1 MNKARYLTTL
11 ALVAL
16 SVAACKGSDDPTDPD
31 NPLAG
36 GIVATFTVEGE
47 TFRIWTDNVIAISD
61 ILALQTGVGRATI
74 PNSTLRRGPGIG
86 DHNAPYSWHMDP
98 TDLEMAEA
106 TIEVCSGLPSF
117 VEANVDEWVD
127 VVGQYCPWSA
137 VLEGVEDFR

>member
-1 MNKARYLTTL
+1 MKKTFLSTVLT
-11 ALVAL
+11 VAL
-16 SVAACKGSDDPTDPD
+16 LSPACTDDDSPTDPD

-47 TFRIWTDNVIAISD
+47 SFSVWTDNVIAIND
-61 ILALQTGVGRATI
+61 ILSLQVGTGTATI
-74 PNSTLRRGPGIG
+74 PNSTLRRGPGRG

-106 TIEVCSGLPSF
+106 TIEVCSALPSF

-137 VLEGVEDFR
+137 VLKDVEDFR